1 MRNFRTRSLGFV
13 MSNILLFSTTLL
25 LSQTDYSW
33 WNQKHNWDG
42 TSHWF
47 NYMTMSPGY
56 LGPNALPVPEFHG
69 REIPNQHK
77 ISLGTEVHY
86 STGDK
91 TANLYCSF
99 TFPLFTEKAS
109 IHVDYRPVEIYRTDT
124 ITRDLRASRQF
135 NPEGYS
141 LGDLYIATHI
151 QVLKDHKKWP
161 DISIGIGIKTASG
174 TNLDGAR
181 HTDTPG
187 YWLELGMGKKFLTGL
202 STLRSIEVYSRVG
215 FYAYQI
221 YMMNYR
227 QNDAILYGAGIDLEI
242 GKLRICNQVTG
253 FHGYIKNGDRPLV
266 YRVIFKPSV
275 ARRISAYL
283 LLQQG
288 LKDFQYTSA
297 RLALVLNLSTKL
309 LSEDAH

>member
-1 MRNFRTRSLGFV
+1 
-13 MSNILLFSTTLL
+13 MSCIFLFPTTLL
-25 LSQTDYSW
+25 LSQTDYTW

-42 TSHWF
+42 VSHWF
-47 NYMTMSPGY
+47 NYMTMSPEY

-69 REIPNQHK
+69 PEIPNQHE
-77 ISLGTEVHY
+77 ISIGTEAHH

-91 TANLYCSF
+91 TANLYCSY
-99 TFPLFTEKAS
+99 TLPLFTEKAS

-135 NPEGYS
+135 NPEGS
-141 LGDLYIATHI
+141 SHGDFYITTHV

-161 DISIGIGIKTASG
+161 DISFGIGIKTASG

-187 YWLELGMGKKFLTGL
+187 YWLELGTGKKFLTGS
-202 STLRSIEVYSRVG
+202 STLRSIELYSRIG

-221 YMMNYR
+221 YEKNHR

-242 GKLRICNQVTG
+242 GKLQIGNQLTG
-253 FHGYIKNGDRPLV
+253 FHGYLNNGDRPMV
-266 YRVIFKPSV
+266 YRMIVKP
-275 ARRISAYL
+275 AADHRISAYL

-288 LKDFQYTSA
+288 LKDFQFTSV
-297 RLALVLNLSTKL
+297 RLALVLNLSRI
-309 LSEDAH
+309 